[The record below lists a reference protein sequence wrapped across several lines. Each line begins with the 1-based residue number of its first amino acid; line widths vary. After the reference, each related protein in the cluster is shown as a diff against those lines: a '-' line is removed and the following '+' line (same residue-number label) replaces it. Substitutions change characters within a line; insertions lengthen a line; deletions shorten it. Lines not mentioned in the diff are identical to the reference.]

1 MTFDEAYS
9 LALEHG
15 EETIV
20 SFKKRVREDKEW
32 RSLYKKTSYDLKNN
46 YKSMNMNELQRA
58 ASLYHLTTA
67 EVSLRFL
74 KPLLRSNKE
83 GIRKI
88 GLQLA
93 G

>member
-1 MTFDEAYS
+1 
-9 LALEHG
+9 
-15 EETIV
+15 
-20 SFKKRVREDKEW
+20 
-32 RSLYKKTSYDLKNN
+32 
-46 YKSMNMNELQRA
+46 MNMNELQRA

-67 EVSLRFL
+67 EVSPEIL

-93 G
+93 GLRPGPKVAKVLENTLTTILENRESEFYTPELASCY

>member
-1 MTFDEAYS
+1 
-9 LALEHG
+9 
-15 EETIV
+15 
-20 SFKKRVREDKEW
+20 
-32 RSLYKKTSYDLKNN
+32 
-46 YKSMNMNELQRA
+46 MNMNELQRA

-67 EVSLRFL
+67 EVSPEIL

-93 G
+93 V